1 MQPGHVMKC
10 SVALCLALPLVA
22 GLSDPL
28 AWALTYRCVDPSG
41 HVVFTDSPSQL
52 STCTVVHKGHP
63 AEPAQPARQPTPE
76 LGSSSVKVESTRA
89 TVEVTVPIYRVGRS
103 LVVQARLNG
112 ERDARFIVDTGA
124 DITLLSHE
132 VVRDLG
138 LVPTASAP
146 TITLNTVGGT
156 IRADMIRVGVIAVGE
171 AEVRNVMVAVHDL
184 PDAATGVDGL
194 LGLSFLDQF
203 LVTLDLQEGKLHL
216 ARHK

>member
-1 MQPGHVMKC
+1 MKC

-28 AWALTYRCVDPSG
+28 AWAITYRCVDPSG

-63 AEPAQPARQPTPE
+63 AEPAQPARQPTPK
-76 LGSSSVKVESTRA
+76 LSSSSVKVESTRA

-203 LVTLDLQEGKLHL
+203 VVTLDLQEDKLHL
-216 ARHK
+216 ARRK

>member
-1 MQPGHVMKC
+1 ME
-10 SVALCLALPLVA
+10 
-22 GLSDPL
+22 SD
-28 AWALTYRCVDPSG
+28 
-41 HVVFTDSPSQL
+41 
-52 STCTVVHKGHP
+52 
-63 AEPAQPARQPTPE
+63 
-76 LGSSSVKVESTRA
+76 RA
-89 TVEVTVPIYRVGRS
+89 PVEVTVPIHRAGRS

-124 DITLLSHE
+124 DITVLSHE
-132 VVRDLG
+132 VVQDLG

-156 IRADMIRVGVIAVGE
+156 IRVDMIRVGVITVGE

-184 PDAATGVDGL
+184 PDPPTGVDGL

-216 ARHK
+216 TRRK